1 MPIRIERATVE
12 DRENL
17 VLLLTQNN
25 LPIEGLSEALE
36 TAFVA
41 RDGDHVVG
49 SAALEIYDDGAL
61 LRSVAVAPDRQ
72 GRGIGRAITEEVIRL
87 ATELQIP
94 ALFLLTTTAEQFFP
108 KFGFER
114 IVRSAVPPGVRASLE
129 FTSAC
134 PATAVVMRK
143 RL

>member
-12 DRENL
+12 DRDNL
-17 VLLLTQNN
+17 LRLLTQNN
-25 LPIEGLSEALE
+25 LPLEGLSEALD
-36 TAFVA
+36 TALVA
-41 RDGDHVVG
+41 RDGEQLVG

-61 LRSVAVAPDRQ
+61 LRSVAVARDRQ
-72 GRGIGRAITEEVIRL
+72 GRGIGQAMTKEAIRL
-87 ATELQIP
+87 ASELKIP

-114 IVRSAVPPGVRASLE
+114 IVRSEVPTGVQASLE